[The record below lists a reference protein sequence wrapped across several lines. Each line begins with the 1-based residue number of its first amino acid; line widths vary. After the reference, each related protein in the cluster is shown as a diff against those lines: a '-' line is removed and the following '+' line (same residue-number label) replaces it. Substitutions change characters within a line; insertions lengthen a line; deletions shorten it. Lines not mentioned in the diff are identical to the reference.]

1 MTSPISINE
10 YCSLTDTR
18 PNEVLE
24 SLRLVVEA
32 ELKTNIYIKKD
43 ENFHYKFL
51 RENKDGSLSL
61 VGNKRFYKIK
71 RKFELEMENLIFKS
85 RKHIS
90 LNEIVEVCVTSTTYN
105 CIFTK
110 DKYENIITINKSDLG
125 SDTKS
130 YTPNQNLLVKIIK
143 IRNERIYATRL
154 DKEIITNLINNFN
167 NIPFDIYILKRKNLF
182 PLIYLYVKKPYFSK
196 ETIELIKNLDF
207 KFIVKKWR
215 KK

>member
-1 MTSPISINE
+1 MTSSMSINE
-10 YCSLTDTR
+10 YCALMDTR

-32 ELKTNIYIKKD
+32 ELKTNIYIKKS

-71 RKFELEMENLIFKS
+71 RKFELEMENLIFKN

-90 LNEIVEVCVTSTTYN
+90 LNGIVEVCVTSTTYN

-110 DKYENIITINKSDLG
+110 DKYENIITINKSELG

-143 IRNERIYATRL
+143 IKDERIYATRL

-167 NIPFDIYILKRKNLF
+167 DIPFDIYILKRKNLF